1 MASGDS
7 RRVWKL
13 NAPAYGMNG
22 APVAFHRPLKRYLLN
37 EGAPPLAVDL
47 RIEVSK
53 FDTCLFFV
61 FRRNF
66 LAVGVTTTHTDDLLN
81 KIEKFL
87 STRSGPVELREDNF
101 AHVGM
106 DVFRKNDGPVE
117 ITHGDPYRFGAPHYQ
132 IAAPLEGSEPTTS

>member
-1 MASGDS
+1 M
-7 RRVWKL
+7 
-13 NAPAYGMNG
+13 
-22 APVAFHRPLKRYLLN
+22 AFHRPLKRYLLN

-47 RIEVSK
+47 RTEVSK
-53 FDTCLFFV
+53 FDTCLCFV
-61 FRRNF
+61 FRRNC
-66 LAVGVTTTHTDDLLN
+66 LAVGVITTHTDDLLGCGVSGVLN

-117 ITHGDPYRFGAPHYQ
+117 ITQGTFTDLVRPITKSP
-132 IAAPLEGSEPTTS
+132 PLWKDRNRPLHDVEMTA